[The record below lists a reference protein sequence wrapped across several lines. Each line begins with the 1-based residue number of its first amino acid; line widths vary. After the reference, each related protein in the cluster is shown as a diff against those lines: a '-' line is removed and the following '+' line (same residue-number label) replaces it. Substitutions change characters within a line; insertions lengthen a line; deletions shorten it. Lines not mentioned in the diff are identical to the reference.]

1 MAGIDSSELVDD
13 GAPNCFAV
21 GESVAPI
28 ATETAATGRPSID
41 ANTLRER
48 IGRDRRDI
56 LREVL
61 NKPLAIHL
69 HAPLIRLAI
78 AFSPR

>member
-1 MAGIDSSELVDD
+1 MGAIDRSELVDD
-13 GAPNCFAV
+13 EAPNYFAA
-21 GESVAPI
+21 GESVAL
-28 ATETAATGRPSID
+28 TAAKTVATGHASID

-48 IGRDRRDI
+48 IGRNRRHI
-56 LREVL
+56 LRGALSE
-61 NKPLAIHL
+61 PLAIHP

>member
-1 MAGIDSSELVDD
+1 MAGIDTSELLKDEE
-13 GAPNCFAV
+13 PNYFAA
-21 GESVAPI
+21 GESVAPT
-28 ATETAATGRPSID
+28 ATKTVATGRPSID

-48 IGRDRRDI
+48 IGRNRRHI
-56 LREVL
+56 LRGVL
-61 NKPLAIHL
+61 SEPLAIRP